1 MNEVEEWNTAYVFRS
16 LADPEVW
23 EQTEAS
29 AYNLRKYRKETLT
42 KDLNPVRPDANSPA
56 SGVFREA
63 VVNGDIE
70 YADKNQEIDA
80 STIPLSAE
88 SQQNP
93 ENDLDSNQ
101 ENINAPRVL
110 SFVDKEVIAHAF
122 SPEGLLGTLY
132 EDYETREEQR
142 EMALAVHK
150 AISQSCNLA
159 VEAGTGVGK
168 SMAYLVP
175 LVYAAKENGIT
186 VGVATKTNALLDQLV
201 HKELPLLSSALGITY
216 APLKGFNHYPCL
228 RKVETL
234 IKQGPKENNH
244 LQKTAP

>member
-1 MNEVEEWNTAYVFRS
+1 MRLEKLSEVEEWNTAYVFRS

-56 SGVFREA
+56 SGVFGEA
-63 VVNGDIE
+63 AVNGDTE
-70 YADKNQEIDA
+70 YIDENQKLAA
-80 STIPLSAE
+80 STVPLTAESAE
-88 SQQNP
+88 GQQNP

-122 SPEGLLGTLY
+122 SPEGLLGRLY

-175 LVYAAKENGIT
+175 LVFAAKENGIT

-216 APLKGFNHYPCL
+216 APLKGFNHYPL
-228 RKVETL
+228 F
-234 IKQGPKENNH
+234 KES
-244 LQKTAP
+244 